1 MKRFFIMI
9 GFVVAVAAVSIILI
23 LVLTQDNTMFP
34 MDAGEVGS
42 ITFEIEP
49 SGGNNFT
56 VTDRARIEEIISRI
70 NDLDLQEPDR
80 ESESESEFNPT
91 VTVYQIRCWH
101 DDGSSD
107 VIRIINDDV
116 LSALNEDGNNTYTAD
131 CAELLAL
138 LDATIW
144 DRRHGVIE

>member
-1 MKRFFIMI
+1 MKRFFILI
-9 GFVVAVAAVSIILI
+9 GSVVAVAAVSILLI
-23 LVLTQDNTMFP
+23 LALTKDNTMFP
-34 MDAGEVGS
+34 MDAGEVGN

-49 SGGNNFT
+49 SGGNIFT
-56 VTDRARIEEIISRI
+56 VTDRTRIEEIIGHI

-80 ESESESEFNPT
+80 KSEFNQT

-107 VIRIINDDV
+107 VIRIIGDDV
-116 LSALNEDGNNTYTAD
+116 LRARNEDGNNTYTAD

-138 LDATIW
+138 FDATIW
-144 DRRHGVIE
+144 DRHHGVIE